1 MNIGLCENFYDK
13 EIHMIIKR
21 SQTKSKFHNLLII
34 SHETFTDL
42 RKNINQIALHYLIES
57 FKLFVMTA
65 INLALN
71 LKSVF
76 MRAGTWIKK
85 TNN

>member
-1 MNIGLCENFYDK
+1 MNIGLSENVYDN

-34 SHETFTDL
+34 SQETFTDL
-42 RKNINQIALHYLIES
+42 RKNIKQLALHYLIES
-57 FKLFVMTA
+57 FKLFIMTA
-65 INLALN
+65 INPALN
-71 LKSVF
+71 LKAVF
-76 MRAGTWIKK
+76 MRAGTWMKK

>member
-1 MNIGLCENFYDK
+1 MNIGLCETFYDK

-21 SQTKSKFHNLLII
+21 SQRKSKFHNLLII

-42 RKNINQIALHYLIES
+42 RKNIKQLALHYLIES

>member
-1 MNIGLCENFYDK
+1 M
-13 EIHMIIKR
+13 KR

-57 FKLFVMTA
+57 FKLFPVTA

-71 LKSVF
+71 QKAVF
-76 MRAGTWIKK
+76 IRAGTWIK
-85 TNN
+85 

>member
-1 MNIGLCENFYDK
+1 MNIGLSENVYDN

-34 SHETFTDL
+34 SQEIFTDL
-42 RKNINQIALHYLIES
+42 RKNIKQLALHYLIGS
-57 FKLFVMTA
+57 FKLFVLTA

-71 LKSVF
+71 QKAVF
-76 MRAGTWIKK
+76 MRAGTWIK
-85 TNN
+85 

>member
-1 MNIGLCENFYDK
+1 
-13 EIHMIIKR
+13 MIIKR
-21 SQTKSKFHNLLII
+21 SQIKSKFHNLLII

-42 RKNINQIALHYLIES
+42 RKNIKQLALHYLIES

-71 LKSVF
+71 LKAVF